1 MPGERALIIKG
12 DQVKQDGSRDLRALE
27 TGSDPIEPDQKAPNH
42 HTPRDTRL
50 TGQDHKVITGKRP
63 RIDHTD
69 LDRHPEAENRTEKDK
84 KDRDQKLK
92 PLS

>member
-1 MPGERALIIKG
+1 MPGERALTTKG
-12 DQVKQDGSRDLRALE
+12 DQVKQDGSRDLQALE
-27 TGSDPIEPDQKAPNH
+27 TGSDPTEPDQKAPNH
-42 HTPRDTRL
+42 HTPRDTRR

-63 RIDHTD
+63 RTDHTD
-69 LDRHPEAENRTEKDK
+69 LDHRPEAENRTEKDK